1 MAEHSQFILNNGLR
15 VITAPMNSLPSA
27 TVLVLIGAGSRYEQ
41 KDKAGLSH
49 YLEHMIFKGTQKR
62 PSSFEISSLVDSVG
76 GMNNAFTS
84 KDHTG
89 YFIKLQN
96 KHLELA
102 FDLRSDTLRNSLF
115 VGEEIERE
123 RGTILEEINMY
134 EDTPMYD
141 IDEVFYNL
149 MFDGHPL
156 GWSVAGDKKTVK
168 NIQRGDFVSYCDRF
182 YQGSDMVLAVA
193 GGAKEEEV
201 RKLAEKYFSG
211 FTKGKKEEIVKF
223 KEKQTEPGLK
233 IKYKQTDQCHLYLGY
248 PSFSFFDEDKTA
260 LSVLGAILGGGMSS
274 RLFIEVRERRGL
286 AYYVK
291 AVSDLHHET
300 GYFAARAGVNLNKTR
315 EAVKVILD
323 EFEKVKKGEVKQQE
337 LDKAKE
343 YLKGHIALD
352 LEDSLEVAFWYG
364 RRELLQSTTE
374 TPLQTFEK
382 IDRVT
387 LGDVKRVAERV
398 FVPEKINLAV
408 IGPFTDKDKF
418 INLIS

>member
-102 FDLRSDTLRNSLF
+102 FDLLSDTLRNSLF

>member
-49 YLEHMIFKGTQKR
+49 YLEHMIFKGTKKR

-102 FDLRSDTLRNSLF
+102 FDLISDTLRNSLF
-115 VGEEIERE
+115 VPEEIERE

-156 GWSVAGDKKTVK
+156 GWAVAGDKKTVK
-168 NIQRGDFVSYCDRF
+168 SIQREDFVSYCDRF

-193 GGAKEEEV
+193 GGVKEEEV

-211 FTKGKKEEIVKF
+211 FAKGKKEEIIEF
-223 KEKQTEPGLK
+223 KEKQTLPGLK
-233 IKYKQTDQCHLYLGY
+233 IKYKKTDQCHLYLGY
-248 PSFSFFDEDKTA
+248 PGFSFFDEDKTA

-300 GYFAARAGVNLNKTR
+300 GYFAARAGVNLDKTP

-337 LDKAKE
+337 LNKAKE

-364 RRELLQSTTE
+364 RKELLQSTTE
-374 TPLQTFEK
+374 TPLQAFEK
-382 IDRVT
+382 IDKVT

-398 FVPEKINLAV
+398 FVPQKVNLAV
-408 IGPFTDKDKF
+408 IGPYKEDQFSG
-418 INLIS
+418 II